1 MLCGLC
7 VLDGWMDGRTNRWM
21 DEWMGGWVGGWM
33 DGWYTILISQ
43 FPVRQSVLQS
53 CFISDETSI
62 RSNLVPEEPVVCLQ
76 NLPGTVDE
84 DYIEMFFENKL
95 KAKVTKVEINQE
107 TNSAVVV
114 LENKDGRHFIFLFI
128 LM

>member
-1 MLCGLC
+1 
-7 VLDGWMDGRTNRWM
+7 MD
-21 DEWMGGWVGGWM
+21 GWVGGWM

-62 RSNLVPEEPVVCLQ
+62 RPNLVPEEPVVCLQ

-114 LENKDGRHFIFLFI
+114 LENNDGRHFIFLFI